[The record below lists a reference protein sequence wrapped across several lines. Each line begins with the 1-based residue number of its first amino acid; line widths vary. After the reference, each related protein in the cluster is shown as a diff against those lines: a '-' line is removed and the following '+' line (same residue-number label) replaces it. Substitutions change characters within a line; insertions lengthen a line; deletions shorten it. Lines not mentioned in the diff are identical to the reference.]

1 MKVGLTQLFLSLDLN
16 FLSHRL
22 NLILGRL
29 FQALAARIIFLAILD
44 LQLIE
49 FDTLLLK
56 PLIELVLNL

>member
-44 LQLIE
+44 LQLNE